1 MVSCLP
7 FYIIPRS
14 IWDRCPISWWNSNT
28 LSWNVCGCCQEMG
41 ALGLFALWGIVS
53 YRKRYQI
60 GCVGVEYRF
69 KRNIYTSILSRAHV
83 SSSPQFACQL
93 CFVHTIPL
101 SGGWTL
107 PWSILNIRKVIY
119 FQSHFISLLRPFL
132 NNYSFCFTMVGGLSK
147 MKKIMRKWRA
157 YMA

>member
-1 MVSCLP
+1 MLKHTPKLLVSKATTLP
-7 FYIIPRS
+7 TKLGGSKKRWLLNKIKLT
-14 IWDRCPISWWNSNT
+14 WDKKIVFHCKEWWAASLFILFPGLFEIVAQSADGT
-28 LSWNVCGCCQEMG
+28 AILFLVSWNVCGCCQEMG
-41 ALGLFALWGIVS
+41 TLGLFALWGIVS

-107 PWSILNIRKVIY
+107 PWI
-119 FQSHFISLLRPFL
+119 
-132 NNYSFCFTMVGGLSK
+132 
-147 MKKIMRKWRA
+147 
-157 YMA
+157 